1 MLGRKVQKMDQ
12 QEREIAT
19 ATMQDLVEGLK
30 DLFSMVLDSQAPTGY
45 EIVIKKSGTDD
56 FVRERDRA
64 NVVKEQPQPDDEIIT
79 VSKERL
85 KTYLQKVVK
94 KVEKVNYDK
103 GYKQGL
109 AEGRKENTTPKPNRP
124 SHDKNDRSK

>member
-1 MLGRKVQKMDQ
+1 MLGRKVQKMGQ

-19 ATMQDLVEGLK
+19 ATMQDLVDGLK
-30 DLFSMVLDSQAPTGY
+30 DLFNMVLDSQAPEGY

-64 NVVKEQPQPDDEIIT
+64 NVVKEQPQPDDETIT

-85 KTYLQKVVK
+85 KAYLLKVVNISK
-94 KVEKVNYDK
+94 EK
-103 GYKQGL
+103 GYRKGL
-109 AEGRKENTTPKPNRP
+109 AEGRKQTTAPKPSKP

>member
-1 MLGRKVQKMDQ
+1 MDQ

-56 FVRERDRA
+56 FVRERGKA
-64 NVVKEQPQPDDEIIT
+64 TLTKPQQEEETIT
-79 VSKERL
+79 VSKDKL
-85 KTYLQKVVK
+85 KAYLQKVVK
-94 KVEKVNYDK
+94 KVEKANYDK
-103 GYKQGL
+103 GYKLGL
-109 AEGRKENTTPKPNRP
+109 AEGRKETTTPKPTKPRP
-124 SHDKNDRSK
+124 SNNKSR